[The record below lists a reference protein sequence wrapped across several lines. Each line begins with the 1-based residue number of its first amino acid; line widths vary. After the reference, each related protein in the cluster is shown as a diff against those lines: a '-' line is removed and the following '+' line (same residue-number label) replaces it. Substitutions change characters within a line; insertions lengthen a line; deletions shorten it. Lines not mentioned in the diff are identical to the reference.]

1 MNEWMMD
8 GELGGWI
15 EELVDEWMMDDWK
28 VYKLDVGMNRP
39 VLVGG
44 MANGG

>member
-8 GELGGWI
+8 RQLGGWI

-28 VYKLDVGMNRP
+28 VYKLDGGMNRP
-39 VLVGG
+39 VFGKWW
-44 MANGG
+44 MNG